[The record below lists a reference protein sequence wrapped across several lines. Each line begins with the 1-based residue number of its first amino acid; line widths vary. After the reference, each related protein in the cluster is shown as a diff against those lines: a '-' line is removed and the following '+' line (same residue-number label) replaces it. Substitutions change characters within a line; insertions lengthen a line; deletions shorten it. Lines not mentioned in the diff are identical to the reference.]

1 MGDQSRNYFFT
12 SESVSEGHP
21 DKICDRIS
29 DTILDAYLSLDK
41 NSRVAIETLVTT
53 NLVVISG
60 ETRSTKKIS
69 DSELCLLVGFFLVLW
84 PLTTNGNFFNNWI
97 NLMNF
102 YPLGIYLFLRNERI
116 NG

>member
-41 NSRVAIETLVTT
+41 NSRVAVETLVTT

-60 ETRSTKKIS
+60 EIRSTKK
-69 DSELCLLVGFFLVLW
+69 FLIVKL
-84 PLTTNGNFFNNWI
+84 
-97 NLMNF
+97 NLYQEMQ
-102 YPLGIYLFLRNERI
+102 LKK
-116 NG
+116 